1 MTLAREVAALLQLLE
16 GNSRRIGYSLLRALE
31 EKVQELEI
39 RHFLRCLPNGAIK
52 DQQVSAFLDE
62 VLGEPPSE
70 MLLARVAMAERGLG
84 LDEDEYLEL
93 EREQRG
99 RCALCGVFLL
109 PSVKPHIDH
118 RIPIALRGTNERPNL
133 QLLCAACNLGKRALI
148 GWIMGAPFLDEG
160 VTAKLRYCVL
170 TRDGG
175 TCRWLAETRNVGGD
189 CGETSRTSAM
199 EVVAR
204 IPPQRGGRLI
214 FDNLQTLCAEHARFQ
229 REAWM
234 ADAEARLAARNRR
247 GWSLQ

>member
-1 MTLAREVAALLQLLE
+1 MTIAPEVAALLQLLD
-16 GNSRRIGYSLLRALE
+16 GSSRRIGYSLMRALE
-31 EKVQELEI
+31 EKIQELEI
-39 RHFLRCLPNGAIK
+39 RHFLRCLPNGSIK
-52 DQQVSAFLDE
+52 EQQVSAFLEE

-70 MLLARVAMAERGLG
+70 MLLARLAIAERTPG
-84 LDEDEYLEL
+84 LDDDEYLEL

-99 RCALCGVFLL
+99 RCALCGVLLL
-109 PSVKPHIDH
+109 PSVKPHLDH
-118 RIPIALRGTNERPNL
+118 RIPISLRGANERTNL
-133 QLLCAACNLGKRALI
+133 QLLCAACNLGKQALI

-160 VTAKLRYCVL
+160 VTSKLRYCVL

-175 TCRWLAETRNVGGD
+175 ACRWLAETRTFAGD

-229 REAWM
+229 REAWL
-234 ADAEARLAARNRR
+234 ADAEARLAARSRR
-247 GWSLQ
+247 RWSPP